1 MYGWANTFKNQ
12 KCNIFYSKLTT
23 VHGKILGCIFDKHVI
38 SLKYFGSKLLRSLTI
53 NTQVHIRLG
62 AIANIYLYTRYPIGQ
77 HFFILIV
84 FLRIWC
90 WFLVDFYSAKSV
102 LPAHINCTSCDRN
115 EWNNTV
121 FWGFIFTVNWV
132 ARPLFE
138 HEHSLPLYYKTFCV
152 CTLYI
157 PTYLQSDTK
166 KMNPP

>member
-1 MYGWANTFKNQ
+1 MEFSVQSVEWFLFPLNPKSGNQIFEKKNY
-12 KCNIFYSKLTT
+12 KSMIFLY
-23 VHGKILGCIFDKHVI
+23 HV
-38 SLKYFGSKLLRSLTI
+38 
-53 NTQVHIRLG
+53 
-62 AIANIYLYTRYPIGQ
+62 
-77 HFFILIV
+77 IV

-152 CTLYI
+152 CT
-157 PTYLQSDTK
+157 YLLTQSLTLK
-166 KMNPP
+166 KWTLHNSAVFHLFRSPNI